1 MRKPRICVITSHCCI
16 RVLKEAIP
24 LINKGYEIDLVSRR
38 LPAEWRYFR
47 SYLPWSYESL
57 AKIIQ
62 DKKDIDIF
70 HCHNQPTK
78 LIKIVLDS
86 TDKPVVADIHDFDSI
101 VNMRYIPIE
110 KEILQRAAK
119 VIFPTKEYIGWAEDI
134 YDTPD
139 MEKKALVLYSYCSK
153 AMLPKLRVLP
163 SPAYNEV
170 VYEGGIDSYRSLSCF
185 KKVNI
190 YTNVLGF
197 SPEATLKYQGSSL
210 HIQLEYSKL
219 IQKLS
224 EYAWGLTG
232 SCYDNYN
239 IRVAMPNKLFEYI
252 AAGIPIISYMTD
264 EVSKFIKEYN
274 IGIAI
279 TDPDQIIPD
288 YIPYRENVQKIRDQF
303 WMEDHIEI
311 LETLYKEVL

>member
-1 MRKPRICVITSHCCI
+1 MITDHCCI

-24 LINKGYEIDLVSRR
+24 LVNKGYEIDLLSRR

-47 SYLPWSYESL
+47 NYLPWSYESL

-78 LIKIVLDS
+78 FIKMVLDS

-119 VIFPTKEYIGWAEDI
+119 IIFPTKEYIQWAEDI
-134 YDTPD
+134 YDID
-139 MEKKALVLYSYCSK
+139 IKKKTLILYSYCSK
-153 AMLPKLRVLP
+153 TMLPALRVLP
-163 SPAYNEV
+163 SPAYKEL
-170 VYEGGIDSYRSLSCF
+170 VYEGGIHSYRSLSCF

-190 YTNVLGF
+190 YMNVIDGF
-197 SPEATLKYQGSSL
+197 LPEQMIQYQNSSL
-210 HIQLEYSKL
+210 YMQLEYPAL
-219 IQKLS
+219 VQKLS

-239 IRVAMPNKLFEYI
+239 IRVSMPNKLFEYI

-264 EVSKFIKEYN
+264 EVSKFIKEHE

-279 TDPDQIIPD
+279 PDPDQVIPD
-288 YIPYRENVQKIRDQF
+288 YVPYRENVQKIRDQF
-303 WMEDHIEI
+303 WMEDHIKS
-311 LETLYKEVL
+311 LENLYKEIL